1 MADGGRDA
9 IARRRA
15 RRRSDVREDGDDEGV
30 APPRSARRDEAAS
43 QARQN
48 IQDCSI
54 AELFGEG
61 QRASVTGTYQTC
73 AACVPLRA

>member
-30 APPRSARRDEAAS
+30 APTFAAS
-43 QARQN
+43 GDDDAPKA
-48 IQDCSI
+48 SE
-54 AELFGEG
+54 ELQHCPLG
-61 QRASVTGTYQTC
+61 QSRRK
-73 AACVPLRA
+73 ACPCDAGGQGRL